1 MTIAGTCA
9 DCSYVNYDS
18 AASQLV
24 RELRGKRSQP
34 ALSRRL
40 GYRSNVVYL
49 WEAGRAFPT
58 AAKAMALAARVG
70 VDPSDA
76 IRRFY
81 RKPPRWLGEQDFT
94 TRQGI
99 TALLQDLRGRN
110 TVAELARNMQRDRYA
125 VSRWLSG
132 ATEPRL
138 PEFLHFVD
146 VCTLRLPDLL
156 ACFVD
161 PLALPAVRRQWKA
174 LQASRA
180 TVNDAPWSHAVL
192 RALELSDYR
201 ALTRHENGW
210 IAERI
215 GITPEEEQ
223 RCLTLLSR
231 SGQIRQSKRRW
242 VPRGISM
249 VDTRHEPGAAR
260 KLARWC
266 AGRAAD
272 ALEAGS
278 PGNFAFNVFSVS
290 EADLE
295 ELRALQRDYF
305 AQLRSIVQHSHPA
318 ERVVIANMHLF
329 ALDAE
334 SDTGEG
340 E

>member
-1 MTIAGTCA
+1 MCA
-9 DCSYVNYDS
+9 DYSYVNYES
-18 AASQLV
+18 VAS
-24 RELRGKRSQP
+24 ELIRALRAKRSQP

-58 AAKAMALAARVG
+58 AAKAMAVAQRVG
-70 VDPSDA
+70 VEPSDA

-81 RKPPRWLGEQDFT
+81 RKPGQWLGEQDFT

-99 TALLQDLRGRN
+99 TALLQDLRGRSS
-110 TVAELARNMQRDRYA
+110 VAELARNMRRDRYA
-125 VSRWLSG
+125 ISRWLSG

-138 PEFLHFVD
+138 PEFLHLVD

-161 PLALPAVRRQWKA
+161 PLALPAIRRQWRA

-201 ALTRHENGW
+201 ALTRHEPGW
-210 IAERI
+210 IARRI

-231 SGQIRQSKRRW
+231 SDQIRLTKQRW
-242 VPRGISM
+242 VPRGVAT

-266 AGRAAD
+266 AGRATD
-272 ALEAGS
+272 CLDDGK

-290 EADLE
+290 EGDLE
-295 ELRALQRDYF
+295 RLRALQRDYF
-305 AQLRSIVQHSHPA
+305 AQLRTIVQHSQPA
-318 ERVVIANMHLF
+318 ERIVVANMHLF
-329 ALDAE
+329 ALD
-334 SDTGEG
+334 GEG
-340 E
+340 EQE